1 MSFQQII
8 AVLEKH
14 YGRPQPPKRDPLGL
28 IIWENIGYLVD
39 DARRKIA
46 FEELE
51 RTTHL
56 KPTAILATSLAELT
70 RIAKLGGIHE
80 GLRAQRLKE
89 IAHIALNEFDGD
101 LSSILKLSR
110 PKAIK
115 ALKQFP
121 SIGDPGAEKILLFAG
136 AHSILAV
143 ESNGLR
149 VLLRLGFGEEKKSYS
164 ASYKSVQAALENQ
177 VGNNREFLIAAHQL
191 LRQHGQELCKR
202 SNPRCAECPVRK
214 TCEYF
219 LQTFAVRNSSDPLYD
234 KGR

>member
-1 MSFQQII
+1 MNFQQVI

-14 YGRPQPPKRDPLGL
+14 YGRVQPPVMRDPFGL

-39 DARRKIA
+39 DHRRRAA

-51 RTTHL
+51 KKVGLT
-56 KPTAILATSLAELT
+56 PAAILAASLSELT
-70 RIAKLGGIHE
+70 RIAKVGGIHE

-89 IAHIALNEFDGD
+89 IAYITMNEFDGD
-101 LSSILKLSR
+101 LSSVFKLSL
-110 PKAIK
+110 PKAVK

-121 SIGDPGAEKILLFAG
+121 SIGQPGAEKILLFAG
-136 AHSILAV
+136 AHPLLALD
-143 ESNGLR
+143 SNGLR

-164 ASYKSVQAALENQ
+164 ASYKSVQASLENQ
-177 VGNNREFLIAAHQL
+177 IGDNREFLIAAHQL

-214 TCEYF
+214 VCEYF
-219 LQTFAVRNSSDPLYD
+219 LQTFKSLPNS
-234 KGR
+234 G